1 MKITIK
7 EILENVES
15 LKLLMEKD
23 LPVKVSY
30 RIKRLIDKLNPI
42 TKVYDEKRVEL
53 IKEYGDKVV
62 DEKTGEENTQVKDP
76 EKIKQFMEKVNDLQS
91 LEEEVE
97 FDKIGIEE
105 LGDVKIAPK
114 DLVAFLF
121 KD

>member
-1 MKITIK
+1 
-7 EILENVES
+7 
-15 LKLLMEKD
+15 MEKD

-76 EKIKQFMEKVNDLQS
+76 EKIKQFMEKVNELQS
-91 LEEEVE
+91 VEEEVE
-97 FDKIGIEE
+97 FDKIDIEE